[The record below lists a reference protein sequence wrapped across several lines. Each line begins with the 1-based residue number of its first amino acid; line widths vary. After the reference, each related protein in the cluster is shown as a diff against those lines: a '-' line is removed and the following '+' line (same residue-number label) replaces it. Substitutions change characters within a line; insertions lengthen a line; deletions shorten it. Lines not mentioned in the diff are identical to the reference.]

1 MADRYYANGLPL
13 DLVFIEATDQ
23 QPADTNNPSGF
34 KVEVPVD
41 TNDINDTNTVIKD
54 LSDIFAALKPN
65 DVPGPQIQLFSE
77 SANDSN
83 IIISLSN
90 FYKTDSNF
98 LGLRYNPFS
107 ACKDISTDYIYFI
120 INDDWQYIPRQ
131 NYEGVTLILIG
142 AGGGGGSGLGYT
154 GGGAGGNYLKKVIT
168 LTAGYKY
175 IVTIG
180 KGGAGGAY
188 TYGNFYGNSGKPG
201 GSTSFV
207 EFNGV
212 EPGDIFE
219 FAAGGGGGGGS
230 KRGTIGQGGTNN
242 NPNNYGYGG
251 TYSKTIT
258 NTSGTGK
265 GYGYD
270 GVSVTFPTEGIYSNG
285 TTNTQ
290 TVTFTFA
297 PGGGAGGRDS
307 SGTRKPMMPGGGGV
321 GIYQQQ
327 TQYGCDTNTTFG
339 YDTGGNGGLGSMG
352 ISTFNGNFYNFDG
365 NNYNVGSG
373 GGGGGNNSARNYS
386 RGGAGGD
393 GLAILVVP
401 KYNGTGTGTID
412 CDPQGNDCTAQNCSP
427 DCVCAD

>member
-1 MADRYYANGLPL
+1 MSIEDFTTNGLPL
-13 DLVFIEATDQ
+13 DLIFIKATDQ
-23 QPADTNNPSGF
+23 EPADTNNPSGF
-34 KVEVPVD
+34 KVELPVD
-41 TNDINDTNTVIKD
+41 TNDTNDTNTVIKD

-65 DVPGPQIQLFSE
+65 DVPGPQIQLFSQ

-98 LGLRYNPFS
+98 LALRYNPFS
-107 ACKDISTDYIYFI
+107 ACKDLSADYAYFI
-120 INDDWQYIPRQ
+120 INNDWDYTPQQTYT
-131 NYEGVTLILIG
+131 GVTLILIG

-154 GGGAGGNYLKKVIT
+154 GGGAGGEVKIIPNFTFEQGTRYETK
-168 LTAGYKY
+168 
-175 IVTIG
+175 IG
-180 KGGAGGAY
+180 KGGAGGKY
-188 TYGNFYGNSGKPG
+188 QGGNFSGNPG
-201 GSTSFV
+201 SKG
-207 EFNGV
+207 
-212 EPGDIFE
+212 GDTIFLKDDN
-219 FAAGGGGGGGS
+219 AIYTAYGGGGGKNSRKGQTGS
-230 KRGTIGQGGTNN
+230 GGTNN

-339 YDTGGNGGLGSMG
+339 YDTGGNGGVGSYG

-365 NNYNVGSG
+365 NNFNVGSG
-373 GGGGGNNSARNYS
+373 GGGGGNSSASHYS
-386 RGGAGGD
+386 KGGTGGD
-393 GLAILVVP
+393 GLLIAVVP
-401 KYNGTGTGTID
+401 TTTTSGPGTII
-412 CDPQGNDCTAQNCSP
+412 CNPNEPNCQANNPCVNDICP
-427 DCVCAD
+427 L